1 MSDSSTSKLIEAKTD
16 ELHYLDQVYK
26 YMKYLEH
33 TYKAGCL
40 KDKEKALQIDISLRN
55 INKQRDTLKKE
66 IKKLYETMA

>member
-1 MSDSSTSKLIEAKTD
+1 
-16 ELHYLDQVYK
+16 
-26 YMKYLEH
+26 MKYLEH